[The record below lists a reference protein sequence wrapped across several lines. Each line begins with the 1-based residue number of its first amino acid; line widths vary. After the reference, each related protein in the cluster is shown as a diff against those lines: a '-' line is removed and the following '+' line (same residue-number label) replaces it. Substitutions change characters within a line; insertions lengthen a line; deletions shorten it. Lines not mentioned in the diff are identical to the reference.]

1 MRSVLLSCFPTPQS
15 YLSIHSILCPFL
27 FINSSNWIKMKRMG
41 GPWYNRRF
49 KQTGQDLFKYHV
61 TLFVTGPRTPSVEL
75 NGLFVLRS
83 KIFSQILEFDSKKF
97 ATKIES
103 HSNWEK
109 SSVFLKMSKLLS
121 SCLKRL
127 TQHSKFLWNIMPV
140 PRRTVRDRN
149 NPLEF

>member
-1 MRSVLLSCFPTPQS
+1 MLSVLLSWFPIPQS
-15 YLSIHSILCPFL
+15 YLSIHSIICPFL

-49 KQTGQDLFKYHV
+49 KQIGQDFFKYHV

-75 NGLFVLRS
+75 NGLYVLRS

-109 SSVFLKMSKLLS
+109 SWVFLKMSKLLS
-121 SCLKRL
+121 TCLKRL
-127 TQHSKFLWNIMPV
+127 TQHSKWLPGVLSVEYNASSKANGSRP
-140 PRRTVRDRN
+140 
-149 NPLEF
+149 

>member
-1 MRSVLLSCFPTPQS
+1 
-15 YLSIHSILCPFL
+15 
-27 FINSSNWIKMKRMG
+27 MG

-49 KQTGQDLFKYHV
+49 KQIGQDLFKYHV

-75 NGLFVLRS
+75 NGLFVLRY

-103 HSNWEK
+103 HSNWEM
-109 SSVFLKMSKLLS
+109 SWVFLKMSKLLS

-127 TQHSKFLWNIMPV
+127 NQHSKWLPFMM
-140 PRRTVRDRN
+140 RN
-149 NPLEF
+149 FTWFQHYISYFISCSTSLTELGFQTGKWKKDM